1 MQKDVENLERVI
13 GYTFSN
19 KTLLKTA
26 LTHSSYANERR
37 CQPCSDNERLEFL
50 GDAVLELVVSE
61 QLFQRKPKLPEGE
74 MTKTRASLVCEQ
86 TLDLCA
92 RKFGLENYLLLGKG
106 EEATGG
112 RNRSS
117 IVSDAFEALIGAVY
131 LDGGFA
137 SAKDFIQSF
146 LLEDIEHLQ
155 LFCDSKT
162 ILQEMVQRDSSDS
175 LSYVLLREEGPD
187 HDKRYVV
194 SAMLGDRSLGTGEG
208 RSKKSAEQQ
217 AAYEAILM
225 LQNSRGDKK

>member
-1 MQKDVENLERVI
+1 M
-13 GYTFSN
+13 
-19 KTLLKTA
+19 
-26 LTHSSYANERR
+26 
-37 CQPCSDNERLEFL
+37 
-50 GDAVLELVVSE
+50 
-61 QLFQRKPKLPEGE
+61 
-74 MTKTRASLVCEQ
+74 
-86 TLDLCA
+86 
-92 RKFGLENYLLLGKG
+92 
-106 EEATGG
+106 
-112 RNRSS
+112 
-117 IVSDAFEALIGAVY
+117 Y